1 MNSNDPTQ
9 WPVGTAVRIV
19 KLAVADDPQYQTC
32 SWKNWKVGDLNDGSP
47 PINYELR
54 GLLIEALEIGK
65 PILVARTHRNN
76 VQSLGSFISTPVRE
90 FKNGAA
96 ITMNSIYFISCEE
109 ADLLS

>member
-47 PINYELR
+47 PVDYELR
-54 GLLIEALEIGK
+54 GLLIEPLEIGK
-65 PILVARTHRNN
+65 PIILIRTHRNN
-76 VQSLGSFISTPVRE
+76 VQALGSFISTPVRG

-96 ITMNSIYFISCEE
+96 ITMNSIYFIRLETAS
-109 ADLLS
+109 D

>member
-9 WPVGTAVRIV
+9 WPVGTAVQVV
-19 KLAVADDPQYQTC
+19 KLAAVDDAQYQTC
-32 SWKNWKVGDLNDGSP
+32 SWKDWKAGEFNDGSP
-47 PINYELR
+47 PIDYEVR

-76 VQSLGSFISTPVRE
+76 VPSLGTFISTPVRE

-96 ITMNSIYFISCEE
+96 VTMNSIYFISCEE
-109 ADLLS
+109 ADPLS